1 MATVA
6 TRIGPLD
13 NGRKMTIEEF
23 LEAEEEPGY
32 RYELARGVLEVTRV
46 PNDPHGLVVFNL
58 SRIVVVYDQA
68 HPGVIHRAGGGGEF
82 QLILHEMGSGRNP
95 DFSVVLQGAP
105 KDYRGRRIPV
115 LAAEVVSEHSVDRDY
130 RAKREE
136 YLAYGL
142 LEYWII
148 DLKLRKMTLL
158 VRHGDT
164 WVERPCLEAQ
174 PIPSLVLPD
183 LTATTADLW
192 TDLDAYDPEEAAED

>member
-6 TRIGPLD
+6 TRIGLAD
-13 NGRKMTIEEF
+13 NGRTMTIEEF

-32 RYELARGVLEVTRV
+32 RYELARGVLEVTLV
-46 PNDPHGLVVFNL
+46 PNDPHGLVVYNI
-58 SRIVVVYDQA
+58 SRIVVAYDLS

-82 QLILHEMGSGRNP
+82 QLVLHEMGSGRNP

-115 LAAEVVSEHSVDRDY
+115 LVAEVVSGSSVDRDY
-130 RAKREE
+130 RAKRGE

-142 LEYWII
+142 LEYWIV

-164 WVERPCLEAQ
+164 WVEHPCLEGQ
-174 PIPSLVLPD
+174 PIPSLVLRG
-183 LTATTADLW
+183 LTATLADLW
-192 TDLDAYDPEEAAED
+192 TDLDEYEAVEE